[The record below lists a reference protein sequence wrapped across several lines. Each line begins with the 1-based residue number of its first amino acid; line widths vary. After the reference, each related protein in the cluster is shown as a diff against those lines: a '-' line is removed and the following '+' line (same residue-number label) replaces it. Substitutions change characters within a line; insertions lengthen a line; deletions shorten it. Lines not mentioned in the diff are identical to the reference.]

1 MTPVEPVDSTA
12 SVDGSAVV
20 ARVIRRIVP
29 FIFCCYVVAYVDR
42 VNIGFAARDLQ
53 RDLSL
58 SDWAYGFGGGL
69 FFFGYFLFE
78 IPSNLLLQRI
88 GARIWIA
95 RIMIVWG
102 IVSMAT
108 IIVRDPL
115 SHVLD
120 PGRLACAR
128 RRAVHDGNPHIRS
141 GRGAGL

>member
-20 ARVIRRIVP
+20 ARVIRRIIP
-29 FIFCCYVVAYVDR
+29 FIFCCYVIAYVDR

-53 RDLSL
+53 RDLHL
-58 SDWAYGFGGGL
+58 NDWEYGFGGGL

-78 IPSNLLLQRI
+78 IPSNLLLQRM

-102 IVSMAT
+102 LVSMAT
-108 IIVRDPL
+108 IFVFDEWSFFGSR
-115 SHVLD
+115 VL
-120 PGRLACAR
+120 L
-128 RRAVHDGNPHIRS
+128 
-141 GRGAGL
+141 